1 MRLFLDAYF
10 PTDIV
15 QAIRQGYS
23 EDQLQSPSWCEDFNF
38 RLDDLFTGLTGGGI
52 GKPTTHLASIFS
64 LGKHALIVGKPGIGK
79 TAYCQ
84 KLAYDW
90 AVKRNEFEKFL
101 PQIQV
106 LLSLKCCDISS
117 NIWEAIDAQLL
128 PDDVNEEC
136 KEMFFTFVRENQ
148 SKVLLILDGLDDVSP
163 DQIQIISQLV
173 ERELPQC
180 YFLLTSERV
189 LTGKLRGCCNI
200 QLEIVGFTEE
210 EAKKFISNHFDDQ
223 KTFAQKLFGAI
234 DKFDYLRK
242 MVTGNPIYTALLCL
256 LCRDL
261 NGDIDIPTSRTQL
274 YMEML
279 LCALRRFDVAKG
291 GSSSDGDLMVVY
303 KDQLTCLGLIDFNY
317 QHKGDLGFEKDEVAF
332 TVKDLLEFGFMSAQS
347 PSCTRRPRL
356 WYAFQ
361 QFFAGFYLASQIVTG
376 KIDLKALVAD
386 ERYRDG
392 IFQNRPLSNVFVF
405 MSGILELLSEEKALD
420 LVSNMCSHINS
431 MRPVSVPDLQQLRD
445 VFLLA
450 LECRED
456 ASEHKDGLNSK
467 LTSMLGSCLKLEKL
481 SLGESTDSMMQDLL
495 ECYAFKDIPD
505 GDPRYIYLNHVKLFS
520 ELLVSNTT
528 LSTLYLRCIEIDDAG
543 AIALS
548 EALKANRSLT
558 HVDLSGNNIG
568 ASGAQALSKALE
580 DNSSLASLDLSRNKI
595 NRYGVQFLSEAL
607 KTNCVLSSLILQ
619 GNQFGGPKPRQDKLR
634 RLWLSSMMKG
644 VPSPEELKVC
654 GDDEVRDACQGAYSL
669 FESLIVNDTLSNLN
683 LARTGLEWVDA
694 YYLSESLKA
703 NSSLTALD
711 LRENRV
717 SCIGATCLAVALQTN
732 STLTY
737 LNVGS
742 CGIGDSGV
750 KALCEALQHNTTLT
764 NLDLTGT
771 DIGSSRAKFLAEALS
786 INNTLT
792 TLNLNQTSTDALA
805 AQFLSDALR
814 VNTSLTTLHL
824 DYSPSIGGAG
834 VLFLSEFLENDATLT
849 HLSLRFNGVEMRGV
863 CHLFNALK
871 CNTSLSS
878 LDLTGNNIPWSQ
890 LSDALKVNTALTSLT
905 LGENSIT
912 SSSGGEVFFEALKVN
927 KTLKELNL
935 FSMNRNFGYTI
946 PATVFS
952 EALKGNTALTHFNLS
967 NNNLCDI
974 HRIVPAIFEALQ
986 YNSTLTRLELS
997 RVEIGDSECQSIS
1010 ESLKINTGLK
1020 DLDLSRNKFSVAGVQ
1035 SIIEALKVNST
1046 LKHLYLAQST
1056 DYITRDQAKS
1066 LRNYVKGITDV
1077 FVLL

>member
-38 RLDDLFTGLTGGGI
+38 RLDDLFTRLTGGEI

-64 LGKHALIVGKPGIGK
+64 LGKHALICGKPGIGK

-106 LLSLKCCDISS
+106 LLSLKCSDISS

-148 SKVLLILDGLDDVSP
+148 SKVLLILDGLDDVPP

-180 YFLLTSERV
+180 YFLLTSERAR
-189 LTGKLRGCCNI
+189 TGKLRGYSDI
-200 QLEIVGFTEE
+200 RLEIVGFTEE

-223 KTFAQKLFGAI
+223 KTLAQKLFGAI

-256 LCRDL
+256 LCRYL
-261 NGDIDIPTSRTQL
+261 NGDIPTSRTQL

-279 LCALRRFDVAKG
+279 LCALRRFDIAKG
-291 GSSSDGDLMVVY
+291 GSSSDEDLIVVY

-317 QHKGDLGFEKDEVAF
+317 QHKGDSGFEKDEVAF
-332 TVKDLLEFGFMSAQS
+332 TVKDLSQFGFMSAQS
-347 PSCTRRPRL
+347 PSCARRPRL

-361 QFFAGFYLASQIVTG
+361 QFFAGFSLASQIVTG
-376 KIDLKALVAD
+376 KIDLKAVVAD
-386 ERYRDG
+386 ERYREG
-392 IFQNRPLSNVFVF
+392 FFPLRDVFVF

-420 LVSNMCSHINS
+420 LVRNICSNINS
-431 MRPVSVPDLQQLRD
+431 MRSVSVPDLQELRD
-445 VFLLA
+445 LLLLA
-450 LECRED
+450 LECREYD
-456 ASEHKDGLNSK
+456 SEHKDSFNSK

-481 SLGESTDSMMQDLL
+481 SLGLLTSPMIQDLL
-495 ECYAFKDIPD
+495 ECYAFTYIRQGD
-505 GDPRYIYLNHVKLFS
+505 GPCRYLHHVKLFS
-520 ELLVSNTT
+520 EVLVSNTT
-528 LSTLYLRCIEIDDAG
+528 LSTLYLRCIQIDDAG

-580 DNSSLASLDLSRNKI
+580 VNSTLASLDLSRNKI
-595 NRYGVQFLSEAL
+595 DRYGVKFLSNAL
-607 KTNCVLSSLILQ
+607 KTNRVLSSLSLL
-619 GNQFGGPKPRQDKLR
+619 GNEFGGPKPLPDKLR
-634 RLWLSSMMKG
+634 PLCLVIG

-654 GDDEVRDACQGAYSL
+654 DDDEVRDACQGAYSL
-669 FESLIVNDTLSNLN
+669 FESLKVNGTLSNLN
-683 LARTGLEWVDA
+683 LASTGLDCFDA
-694 YYLSESLKA
+694 YYLSESLKT
-703 NSSLTALD
+703 NSCLTALD
-711 LRENRV
+711 LGGNRI
-717 SCIGATCLAVALQTN
+717 SCIGATCLSFALQTN

-737 LNVGS
+737 LNLGF
-742 CGIGDSGV
+742 CNIGNSGV

-786 INNTLT
+786 INNNLT
-792 TLNLNQTSTDALA
+792 TLNLNQTGADALA

-824 DYSPSIGGAG
+824 GYSPSIGGAG

-849 HLSLRFNGVEMRGV
+849 HLSLKFNRVEMRGV
-863 CHLFNALK
+863 CHLFDALK

-878 LDLTGNNIPWSQ
+878 LDLTGNYIPWSQ
-890 LSDALKVNTALTSLT
+890 LSDALNANTALTSLT
-905 LGENSIT
+905 LTENSMN
-912 SSSGGEVFFEALKVN
+912 SSSDGQVFFEALKVN
-927 KTLKELNL
+927 KTLKELNMYRM
-935 FSMNRNFGYTI
+935 SSFGFTI
-946 PATVFS
+946 AASVIS
-952 EALKGNTALTHFNLS
+952 EALKGNTALTHLNLG
-967 NNNLCDI
+967 NNNLCDT
-974 HRIVPAIFEALQ
+974 HIVPSIFEALK
-986 YNSTLTRLELS
+986 YNSTLIRLGLRGVGIE
-997 RVEIGDSECQSIS
+997 DSECQFIS

-1020 DLDLSRNKFSVAGVQ
+1020 DLDLSDNKIGVTGVQ
-1035 SIIEALKVNST
+1035 SIIEAFKVNST
-1046 LKHLYLAQST
+1046 LKHLDLTQSTFYLAHE
-1056 DYITRDQAKS
+1056 QAKS
-1066 LRNYVKGITDV
+1066 LRNYVKGMTDV
-1077 FVLL
+1077 FVML